1 MVTPPKAKD
10 VPQRAGS
17 ETEKIEKCGSH
28 IQQSHAAITGAE
40 DEGGWQRKAA
50 ANVVTRK
57 TGTGSVKVG
66 FPEFRE
72 RSLTKLH

>member
-1 MVTPPKAKD
+1 MITPPQAKD

-17 ETEKIEKCGSH
+17 ETEKIEKCGSY
-28 IQQSHAAITGAE
+28 IRQSPVAITGAE
-40 DEGGWQRKAA
+40 DEGGWQREAA

-66 FPEFRE
+66 FPEFMG